1 MDLSS
6 IAGNINYRYQQST
19 RMQIGGVVSG
29 LDTASIIDK
38 LMEAES
44 LPLQRL
50 NNKYLNYTNL
60 QKAYKTLSE
69 KLRDFY
75 NFASDFSLQ
84 SNLIPKIATSST
96 NVLSAKAYAGA
107 VEGVY
112 SIDVLSVATNSVLQT
127 RKFGETFTDE
137 SSVGDINTRYEP
149 KDSTVKISINGSE
162 QTVEIFK
169 TDKITDVIQKLQEGF
184 GADTDIDISFSD
196 GKLRISSNKVFQ
208 ISNVEGNFTSVFRL
222 NDSYLK
228 KDGDNYVL
236 ESSGDIGAYS
246 SLKTI
251 SDLQIS
257 GNQTLTI
264 NGVNIAL
271 KDTDSISTLVSKIN
285 SSTAN
290 VVANYDDK
298 NGKIVLTSKTTGDNV
313 INVTSDNPD
322 LINKLGFSNGEFTL
336 GQVANLR
343 ILANGYSQE
352 VTSRTNDITFNGI
365 TLNLSSTGFTTVAV
379 SVDKD
384 KIVENV
390 KEFVKKWNE
399 LTDFIYTKL
408 SENKVTSKSE
418 DEMSEE
424 EKLQGLLKNNTLL
437 RRVFEK
443 LRSFLTTKVDGKSLA
458 DLGITSGDV
467 GKSFENTMKGK
478 ITLDENKLK
487 AFIDNNGSDAVWKF
501 FGNSDGTKGL
511 AVQIKEYS
519 YQLTKFNGEID
530 TVAGVNGRLESEKRL
545 LSKRMVSMLEY
556 LQKKEEALW
565 AKYSSLESALAK
577 LSAQSN
583 FISQAFSSN
592 KQ

>member
-1 MDLSS
+1 M
-6 IAGNINYRYQQST
+6 
-19 RMQIGGVVSG
+19 
-29 LDTASIIDK
+29 
-38 LMEAES
+38 
-44 LPLQRL
+44 
-50 NNKYLNYTNL
+50 
-60 QKAYKTLSE
+60 
-69 KLRDFY
+69 
-75 NFASDFSLQ
+75 
-84 SNLIPKIATSST
+84 
-96 NVLSAKAYAGA
+96 
-107 VEGVY
+107 
-112 SIDVLSVATNSVLQT
+112 
-127 RKFGETFTDE
+127 
-137 SSVGDINTRYEP
+137 
-149 KDSTVKISINGSE
+149 
-162 QTVEIFK
+162 
-169 TDKITDVIQKLQEGF
+169 
-184 GADTDIDISFSD
+184 
-196 GKLRISSNKVFQ
+196 FQ

>member
-96 NVLSAKAYAGA
+96 NVLSAKASAGA

-127 RKFGETFTDE
+127 RKFGKTFTDE

-162 QTVEIFK
+162 QTVEILK

>member
-1 MDLSS
+1 
-6 IAGNINYRYQQST
+6 
-19 RMQIGGVVSG
+19 MQIGGVVSG

-96 NVLSAKAYAGA
+96 NVLSAKASAGA

-127 RKFGETFTDE
+127 RKFGKTFTDE

-162 QTVEIFK
+162 QTVEILK

>member
-96 NVLSAKAYAGA
+96 NVLSAKASAGA

-162 QTVEIFK
+162 QTVEILK